1 MRTQLRTQIVTN
13 ISAYTNFSVSTEL
26 PWEQNDSPLY
36 LQNMKVVYIGED
48 SVETSEMIEVANG
61 VDVLQT
67 ATSVPVFVT
76 VDAKNEPANTQNVLS
91 GIRSAVTLT
100 TIDGIIS
107 RNVDM
112 TTIIDEDTVTYT
124 FNFTFITL

>member
-36 LQNMKVVYIGED
+36 LQNMKIVYVGED
-48 SVETSEMIEVANG
+48 SVETSEMIEVVNG
-61 VDVLQT
+61 LDVLQT
-67 ATSVPVFVT
+67 STTIPAYVT

-91 GIRSAVTLT
+91 GIRSAVLLT

-112 TTIIDEDTVTYT
+112 ATTIDEDTVTYT

>member
-36 LQNMKVVYIGED
+36 LQNMKVVYVGED
-48 SVETSEMIEVANG
+48 SVETSELFEVTNG

-67 ATSVPVFVT
+67 ATAVPVFVT
-76 VDAKNEPANTQNVLS
+76 VDAKNEPANTQDVLS

-112 TTIIDEDTVTYT
+112 ATVIDEDTVTYT
-124 FNFTFITL
+124 FTFTFITL